1 MTREEKCKLA
11 IERGYTY
18 EPETGLIYNRFG
30 KLITYKS
37 YNRYVQFTL
46 SLNNIKYKVFAHQF
60 AWYWVNKECVE
71 EIDHINSIKYD
82 NRIKNLRA
90 VTKHQNQWNRQKV
103 KGYWWNKSSEKYR
116 VQITFNKKNL
126 YLGLFET
133 EEEARNAYLA
143 AKQIYHVI

>member
-18 EPETGLIYNRFG
+18 DPKTGLIYNRFG

-46 SLNNIKYKVFAHQF
+46 SLNNIKYKLFAHQF

-82 NRIKNLRA
+82 NRIENLRA

-103 KGYWWNKSSEKYR
+103 KGYTYDKNRKKWKSNLEYN
-116 VQITFNKKNL
+116 NKKI
-126 YLGLFET
+126 YLGYYNT
-133 EEEARNAYLA
+133 EDEARQAYLN

>member
-133 EEEARNAYLA
+133 EEEARNAYLE